1 MFRAMALPSEVLL
14 PLASPAPTVLDSDN
28 SATDDESQ
36 GVGESG
42 SRRRGAG
49 ARGVLASGGLG
60 VSGSIINLD
69 DSFPDNFMNGS
80 ASDVLDESQEEA
92 IRRSHVRPR
101 VVWGVRDVLPAAP
114 TIIRSPAVLPAGND
128 GMAVAGIMRA
138 TFGNVEVSRRID
150 WTRCL
155 GADSSTGRGVDII
168 SSALFRDPYSHS
180 CQFIDIIS
188 SAPFYIGITECPERR
203 LEEHDV
209 AGTCGIDP
217 SMFVLVEARTSRDTA
232 ALERLL
238 LSRYR
243 HFPVCHN
250 VSSGGE
256 GASWG
261 SPHYLYVLL
270 SQSPLIRRGRRR

>member
-1 MFRAMALPSEVLL
+1 MAMALPSEVIL

-28 SATDDESQ
+28 SDDESQ

-42 SRRRGAG
+42 SRRGDG

-128 GMAVAGIMRA
+128 GMAVAGMMRA

-150 WTRCL
+150 WSRCL
-155 GADSSTGRGVDII
+155 GNVEVS
-168 SSALFRDPYSHS
+168 DPYSHS
-180 CQFIDIIS
+180 CKFIDMIS
-188 SAPFYIGITECPERR
+188 AAPFYIGITESPERR
-203 LEEHDV
+203 LEEHDA

-217 SMFVLVEARTSRDTA
+217 SMVVLVEARTSRDTA
-232 ALERLL
+232 TLERLL
-238 LSRYR
+238 LCRYR

-256 GASWG
+256 GASFG

-270 SQSPLIRRGRRR
+270 SQSPLIRRGRR